1 MNKHH
6 LAEGSFVMSLGPSFP
21 STDERHS
28 DRVIWNFSPAALPC
42 VSHIRGHCDNP
53 SLALVYTQLLFCIGL
68 MLVGS
73 TSSVAWLMGW
83 EFWLNTVPLHSVW
96 VTLAWSLILIGYG
109 FREVRV
115 MEADPSDRDFV
126 LIVKSHLETEVR
138 TRLKRMM
145 LGVRMEIARIVKIYD
160 GEVNCKKY

>member
-1 MNKHH
+1 M
-6 LAEGSFVMSLGPSFP
+6 V
-21 STDERHS
+21 
-28 DRVIWNFSPAALPC
+28 
-42 VSHIRGHCDNP
+42 
-53 SLALVYTQLLFCIGL
+53 
-68 MLVGS
+68 VGS

-145 LGVRMEIARIVKIYD
+145 LGVRMEIA
-160 GEVNCKKY
+160 